1 MNALK
6 MGPHPE
12 KNDTVIAIDG
22 KALRGSRPSKGK
34 KLVHIVSAY
43 SSELKL
49 ILGFTPVDMKSN
61 EITAIPDVIDTLF
74 VEGALI
80 TSDAMGCQK
89 TICKKNH

>member
-1 MNALK
+1 

-12 KNDTVIAIDG
+12 TNDNVIAIDG
-22 KALRGSRPSKGK
+22 KALRGSRSAKGK

-61 EITAIPDVIDTLF
+61 EITAIPDVIDMLF
-74 VEGALI
+74 LEGALI
-80 TSDAMGCQK
+80 TSDAMGCP
-89 TICKKNH
+89 KN